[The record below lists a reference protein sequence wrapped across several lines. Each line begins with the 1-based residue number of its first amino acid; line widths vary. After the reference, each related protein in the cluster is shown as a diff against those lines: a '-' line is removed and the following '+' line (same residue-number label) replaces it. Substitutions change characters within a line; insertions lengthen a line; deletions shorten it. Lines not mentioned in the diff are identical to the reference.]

1 MAKLKFGTDG
11 WRALMAEEFTF
22 AHVRFATQAI
32 ARYLKAHDLAHR
44 GVVVGH
50 DTRFLS
56 DRFARAA
63 VEVFAGAEIRSFLTE
78 GDAPTP
84 AVAAAVLDRQAAGA
98 LMVTASHN
106 PPEWN
111 GLKFVADYGGP
122 ASPEIIAEIE
132 ENMALSPPDEK
143 IFTLPL
149 HKAEDQGLVESVE
162 PRAGYFARLRK
173 LVDLDAI
180 RRAGLSVVFDPRYGS
195 GRGYADALLAE
206 AGVRVK
212 VLHNYRDPLFGGGAP
227 DAAEATLRPL
237 AQAVTS
243 GGAVLGLATDGDGE
257 RFGIVDSLGQVISP
271 NEFLAVLLV
280 HLIKRRK
287 MSGRVVRS
295 VATTH
300 LLDRIGKRHGVEVV
314 EVPVGFKHIAKHMRK
329 DDIIL
334 GAEESG
340 GLSIRGHIP
349 GRDGTLACLLAAEVA
364 AIEGKPLST
373 VLREAM
379 GETGELH
386 SRRLTLDL
394 PDEERRRR
402 ALETLRKDP
411 PAYIAGI
418 KVVDIYEIDG
428 IKLILG
434 DGSWLLVRPSGTE
447 PVLRVHVEAS
457 SRDALRRLE
466 RFVEE
471 LAR

>member
-1 MAKLKFGTDG
+1 MAKLRFGTDG
-11 WRALMAEEFTF
+11 WRAVMAEEFTF
-22 AHVRFATQAI
+22 ANVRFATQAI

-56 DRFARAA
+56 DRFARCV
-63 VEVFAGAEIRSFLTE
+63 VEVLAGAEIRSLLLE

-84 AVAAAVLDRQAAGA
+84 VVASTVLDRQAAGA
-98 LMVTASHN
+98 IMVTASHN

-111 GLKFVADYGGP
+111 GLKFIPDYGGP
-122 ASPEIIAEIE
+122 ASPEITAEIE
-132 ENMALSPPDEK
+132 ENMALSAPDEK
-143 IFTLPL
+143 IFTLPFA
-149 HKAEDQGLVESVE
+149 KAEEQGLVESVE

-173 LVDLDAI
+173 LVDFDAI
-180 RRAGLSVVFDPRYGS
+180 RRAGLSVVFDPLYGS
-195 GRGYADALLAE
+195 GRGYADALLSE
-206 AGVRVK
+206 AGARVK

-227 DAAEATLRPL
+227 DASPETLRPL
-237 AQAVTS
+237 AQAVTA
-243 GGAVLGLATDGDGE
+243 GGAALGLATDGDAD
-257 RFGIVDSLGQVISP
+257 RFGIVDSLGHHVSP
-271 NEFLAVLLV
+271 NEFLAILLA
-280 HLIKRRK
+280 HLLKRRK
-287 MSGRVVRS
+287 MTGRVVRS

-300 LLDRIGKRHGVEVV
+300 LLDRIGKKYGVEVL

-334 GAEESG
+334 GGEESG
-340 GLSIRGHIP
+340 GLSILGHIP
-349 GRDGTLACLLAAEVA
+349 GRDGSLACLLAAEVA
-364 AIEGKPLST
+364 AIEGKPLTT
-373 VLREAM
+373 VLREVM
-379 GETGELH
+379 DEVGELH
-386 SRRLTLDL
+386 GRRITLDL

-411 PAYIAGI
+411 PAYVAGI
-418 KVVDIYEIDG
+418 KVVDIYDIDG

-466 RFVEE
+466 RYAEE